1 MQSNINKNIISFV
14 IPAYNAGNTIENTIN
29 SILKQKETSL
39 QYEIIVVN
47 DGSTDN
53 LNDIMKKFNENKNI
67 KYFSKENTGV
77 ADTRNYGINKSNGEY
92 IIFVDSDD
100 YISESLLKDIETY
113 VKQDIELIK
122 WNSVFVDEN
131 KNEISKNVNIA
142 FEKVTGEQGF
152 NLLFGKDNLIDCLWN
167 YAIKKEI
174 MLEFPTG
181 KYHEDFAIMP
191 LIILKAKTMVAIDKY
206 EYYYVQSQNS
216 IMRNTSEKK
225 TRQKLED
232 KLIHYDNF
240 IKEIEKIPVQKVTKE
255 NFLIFATN
263 SLLVVIPELKNENK
277 IWFKKELK
285 KRKIAR
291 NIKIRNIKQL
301 LKKIILEIK
310 Y

>member
-53 LNDIMKKFNENKNI
+53 LDDIMKKFNENKNI

-191 LIILKAKTMVAIDKY
+191 LIILKAKTMVAIGKY